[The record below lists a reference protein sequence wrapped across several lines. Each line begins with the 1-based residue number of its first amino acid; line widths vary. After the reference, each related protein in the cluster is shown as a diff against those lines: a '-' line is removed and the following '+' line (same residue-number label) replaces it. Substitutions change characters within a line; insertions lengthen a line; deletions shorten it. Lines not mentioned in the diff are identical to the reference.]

1 VPGLPARTD
10 ESMRDVLLYS
20 LLGLGIGGVIA
31 GLAIAIVLVYR
42 GSGVINLATGAFAMV
57 GAYLYWGFFTRDDL
71 GFHPPLWLAFALTLI
86 SMAIFGALVELIAF
100 WPLRNASPL
109 ARLAAS
115 LGVLLVAQA
124 VIGVGVTSQQV
135 SAPDVLP
142 QGAVAVF
149 GGAVPYSRLMLAGIA
164 IGVGIVLI
172 ALYRWTLFGLATRA
186 ASENEVSAM
195 LSGLAPSRLS
205 MANTVLAA
213 MTAGAFGVLAGSL
226 VQLDSVS
233 LPNLVVPA
241 LAAALFAR
249 FTSFGVA
256 CVAGLAIGIGY
267 SLVNYASA
275 LSWFPKNR
283 GAPMAGLPELLFFLA
298 VCVAMF
304 LRGST
309 LPGRGEIV
317 EKRLPMVPRPEHLL
331 RPAVIAAVAGVVA
344 LIVFPY
350 DFRQALIN
358 SMIGILICLSLVVI
372 VGFVGQ
378 MSIVQLALAGAAGFT
393 MSHLATDV
401 GGVWAEFPIAALAG
415 AGCAMV
421 LGMLTAVAALRVR
434 GVALVVVTMAGA
446 LAIQTFGFGNST
458 WGYDSYGTPI
468 KSLSIGG
475 LDLSSNASFRGID
488 GNLPSPIFGFVV
500 LAFTILCCLLVSNL
514 RRSSLGQRM
523 LAVRSNERAAAAAG
537 IDVRLVKLA
546 AFAFGSFIAGLAGT
560 MYGYN
565 FGSASPTRFDVVG
578 ALALIAFTYFGGI
591 TMVSGAIVAGI
602 GATEGLLPHAF
613 DRFFG
618 LSGTYALLVGGVA
631 LIVTLI
637 ANPDGIAGTGYR
649 RKMLKNKRRGAEG
662 GAPPSAGAFVTR
674 LRRAASTSTVASR

>member
-1 VPGLPARTD
+1 MKD
-10 ESMRDVLLYS
+10 ILLYS
-20 LLGLGIGGVIA
+20 LLGLGIGGVIS
-31 GLAIAIVLVYR
+31 GLAVAIVLVYR

-57 GAYLYWGFFTRDDL
+57 GAYLYWGFFARDDL
-71 GFHPPLWLAFALTLI
+71 GFHPPLWLAFLLTLVC
-86 SMAIFGALVELIAF
+86 MAVFGALVEVIAF

-124 VIGVGVTSQQV
+124 VVAVGVTSQQR

-142 QGAVAVF
+142 DGAVSVF
-149 GGAVPYSRLMLAGIA
+149 DGAVPYSRLMLAGIA
-164 IGVGIVLI
+164 IGVSVLLI
-172 ALYRWTLFGLATRA
+172 ALYYLTQFGLATRA

-195 LSGLAPSRLS
+195 LVGLAPSRLS

-249 FTSFGVA
+249 FTSFGIA
-256 CVAGLAIGIGY
+256 CIAGLAIGIGY
-267 SLVNYASA
+267 SLINYASV

-283 GAPMAGLPELLFFLA
+283 GAPMAGLPELLFFVA
-298 VCVAMF
+298 VCLAMF
-304 LRGST
+304 LRGSK

-317 EKRLPMVPRPEHLL
+317 EKRLPAVPRPERLL
-331 RPAVIAAVAGVVA
+331 RPAVIAAIAGVAA
-344 LIVFPY
+344 LILFPY

-358 SMIGILICLSLVVI
+358 SMIGTLICLSLVVI

-378 MSIVQLALAGAAGFT
+378 MSIIQLALAGAAGFT

-401 GGVWAEFPIAALAG
+401 GGVWAGFPIAALAG
-415 AGCAMV
+415 AGMATL
-421 LGMLTAVAALRVR
+421 LGMLTAVTALRVR

-468 KSLSIGG
+468 KALSIGG

-488 GNLPSPIFGFVV
+488 DKLPSPIFGFVV
-500 LAFTILCCLLVSNL
+500 LGLTIACCLLVSNL

-537 IDVRLVKLA
+537 VNVRFAKLA
-546 AFAFGSFIAGLAGT
+546 AFAVGSFIAGLAGA

-565 FGSASPTRFDVVG
+565 FGSASPTRFDVTG

-591 TMVSGAIVAGI
+591 TMVSGALVAGI

-637 ANPDGIAGTGYR
+637 ANPEGIAGTAYKK
-649 RKMLKNKRRGAEG
+649 KMLKRKRLAAAGITPTPVLASLRARVHGPRFTTGHGHG
-662 GAPPSAGAFVTR
+662 G
-674 LRRAASTSTVASR
+674 RR